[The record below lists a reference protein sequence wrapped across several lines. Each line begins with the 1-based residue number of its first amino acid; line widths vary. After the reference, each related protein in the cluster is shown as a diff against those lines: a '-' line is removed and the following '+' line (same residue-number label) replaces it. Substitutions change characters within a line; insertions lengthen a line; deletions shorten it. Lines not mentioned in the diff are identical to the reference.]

1 MTMKSV
7 RLPNMTSTA
16 FGNITPTFQVPTA
29 VILNQMDKEGTSN
42 KVSNVTFMYSIKK
55 IASLIN

>member
-16 FGNITPTFQVPTA
+16 FGNMTPTFQVPTA
-29 VILNQMDKEGTSN
+29 VILNQMDREEGTSN
-42 KVSNVTFMYSIKK
+42 EVPSYILCYIYV
-55 IASLIN
+55 LD

>member
-42 KVSNVTFMYSIKK
+42 EISSNILCCVYV
-55 IASLIN
+55 LD